1 MVILVMYVMF
11 SWQIIVVGDAGVGK
25 TSLIHQLTKKQ
36 FNEVVMPTLGV
47 DFSAKNLPSVEDNTT
62 IRLHL
67 WDLAGAEHL
76 LEDEGFVT
84 C

>member
-1 MVILVMYVMF
+1 MRERFVI
-11 SWQIIVVGDAGVGK
+11 SGQIIVVGDAGVGK

-47 DFSAKNLPSVEDNTT
+47 DFSAKNLPSETDNTT

-67 WDLAGAEHL
+67 WDLAGGDLVQTL
-76 LEDEGFVT
+76 LTDS
-84 C
+84 

>member
-1 MVILVMYVMF
+1 M
-11 SWQIIVVGDAGVGK
+11 GDAGVGK

-47 DFSAKNLPSVEDNTT
+47 DFSAKNLPSEEDNTT

-67 WDLAGAEHL
+67 WDLAGRKVLQTL
-76 LEDEGFVT
+76 LYWIVDDQVKKGSAVCPELI
-84 C
+84 

>member
-1 MVILVMYVMF
+1 MYVMF
-11 SWQIIVVGDAGVGK
+11 FWQIIVVGDAGVGK